1 MEKYELK
8 GNKFIVYGIEPY
20 IKREEYAFSTK
31 EEVEL
36 KDGIEEIGNSA
47 FYSNGLK
54 KVVFPNTLKRIEDKA
69 FYFNNLKELFMPDS
83 VEYIGECC
91 FSQNFLNDVK
101 LSNSLKI
108 ISDMSFENNK
118 IKKIELTDSIIK
130 VGKKTFYNNEIEE
143 LKLSNNIEEID
154 ELAFSKNKI
163 TNLELTES
171 LETIGKEAFLDNEIV
186 TLKLSSKLKNI
197 EEGAFKNNK
206 IEQIEFNENLD
217 IITDYSFSENRLV
230 ILNLPVNVTKI
241 GNSAFSFN
249 NLEIV
254 EFNDK
259 LQYIGARAFAN
270 NKIKS
275 LNLKENITYIA
286 ESAFTLNEIKEL
298 ILSNNI
304 KEIKFNTFSHNKI
317 EKLVLPNTL
326 EKIERNAF
334 NSNNISCVVLPNTL
348 KYIGENA
355 FTDNKITNIT
365 IPSNIEVIEEDAFDD
380 EVIITIKNT
389 TLPNNFIKN
398 FGTQNIINASKILDI
413 CPSFK
418 FEYINKS
425 MLENML
431 INEDS
436 IKGFMNNVKVFD
448 RLIKESNIPELKYKD
463 LDEYTDFYKMCHIFG
478 LFNTGGDKQQ
488 EIIDKIKEFLNIYDI
503 NQIHQLFTDIKI
515 RPYNEKL
522 GNIILDEYD
531 HPKLKEIIAK
541 FYNNYSIIYKSIL
554 ENRKEIIGILNS
566 NVNKEEDLSRKEE
579 LKRQLEELKQLKKL
593 ITIDDIIKYISEH
606 TFIVREENDK
616 LNNIINIL
624 SSYLSQEEFDKIQD
638 IYEEGKKVND
648 KYFSNIVDKNQDGI
662 HYYWPSK
669 DNPINIILGYLCD
682 CCAKYGGAGEDIM
695 IQSIVNPKIKNL
707 VIYDSMRNVIAKSTA
722 FYNEEKRYLLFNN
735 VEISHRFM
743 NNKNTKTKDFEELY
757 EALIR
762 GIEDQMECMKQKGY
776 IIENVRI
783 GMARND
789 LSETII
795 RRKNEV
801 KHSEFLMN
809 YDYNNY
815 GGDANIP
822 EFGQAILKVKKR

>member
-1 MEKYELK
+1 MKNYELK
-8 GNKFIVYGIEPY
+8 GNKFIVYGIEPH
-20 IKREEYAFSTK
+20 IKREEFAFIQR

-36 KDGIEEIGNSA
+36 KEGIEVIGNSA

-54 KVVFPNTLKRIEDKA
+54 KIVFPNTLKIIEDKA
-69 FYFNNLKELFMPDS
+69 FYCNRLTELFMPNT
-83 VEYIGECC
+83 VEYIGESC
-91 FSQNFLNDVK
+91 FFQNSLNNIK
-101 LSNSLKI
+101 LSNILKI
-108 ISDMSFENNK
+108 VSDMAFENNN
-118 IKKIELTDSIIK
+118 LTVLDLPDSIIK
-130 VGKKTFYNNEIEE
+130 VGTKAFYNNEIEE
-143 LKLSNNIEEID
+143 LKLSNNLKEIG

-163 TNLELTES
+163 TILDLPDTLDS
-171 LETIGKEAFLDNEIV
+171 IGVEAFLDNKIV
-186 TLKLSSKLKNI
+186 SLKLPLNLRIVKESS
-197 EEGAFKNNK
+197 FKNNK
-206 IEQIEFNENLD
+206 IEELKFNENLE
-217 IITDYSFSENRLV
+217 IIEDSSFNNNRLKV
-230 ILNLPVNVTKI
+230 LIIPNNVTKI

-254 EFNDK
+254 TFNDK
-259 LQYIGARAFAN
+259 LKYIGARAFAN

-275 LNLKENITYIA
+275 LNLKENITDIS

-298 ILSNNI
+298 VLPNSI

-317 EKLVLPNTL
+317 ENLVLPNNV

-334 NSNNISCVVLPNTL
+334 NNNNISNLVLPRTL

-355 FTDNKITNIT
+355 FTDNKITDI
-365 IPSNIEVIEEDAFDD
+365 ILPSNIEEIEENAFDND
-380 EVIITIKNT
+380 VIVTIKNV
-389 TLPNNFIKN
+389 TLPTDFIKI
-398 FGTQNIINASKILDI
+398 FGTQNIIKASKILDI

-418 FEYINKS
+418 FEYLNKS

-436 IKGFMNNVKVFD
+436 IKGFMNNIKVFD
-448 RLIKESNIPELKYKD
+448 KLIKESHIPELEDKD

-478 LFNTGGDKQQ
+478 IFNTGGEKQR
-488 EIIDKIKEFLNIYDI
+488 EIVNKIKEFLNIYDI
-503 NQIHQLFTDIKI
+503 NQIHQLFTDIKL
-515 RPYNEKL
+515 RSYNEKL
-522 GNIILDEYD
+522 SNIILDEYD

-541 FYNNYSIIYKSIL
+541 FYNNYSVIYKSIL
-554 ENRKEIIGILNS
+554 ENRKEVIGILNS

-606 TFIVREENDK
+606 TFIVREENEK

-624 SSYLSQEEFDKIQD
+624 GSYLSQKEFDEIQD
-638 IYEEGKKVND
+638 IYEKGKKVND
-648 KYFSNIVDKNQDGI
+648 RYFSNIVDKNQDGI

-695 IQSIVNPKIKNL
+695 IQSIVNPNIKNL

-735 VEISHRFM
+735 VEISHRFI
-743 NNKNTKTKDFEELY
+743 NNKYTKTKDFEELY
-757 EALIR
+757 AALIR
-762 GIEDQMECMKQKGY
+762 GIEDQIDCMNEKGY
-776 IIENVRI
+776 KVENVRI

-789 LSETII
+789 LTETIKRNGI
-795 RRKNEV
+795 RI
-801 KHSEFLMN
+801 KHSELLDN

-815 GGDANIP
+815 AGDAHLM
-822 EFGQAILKVKKR
+822 GQAVIKIKSKR

>member
-1 MEKYELK
+1 MKNYELK
-8 GNKFIVYGIEPY
+8 GNKFIVYGVEPH
-20 IKREEYAFSTK
+20 IKREEFAFSAK

-36 KDGIEEIGNSA
+36 KDGIEVIGNSA
-47 FYSNGLK
+47 FYHNRLK

-69 FYFNNLKELFMPDS
+69 FYCNNLKELFIPDN
-83 VEYIGECC
+83 VEYIGESC
-91 FSQNFLNDVK
+91 FSQNSLTNIK

-108 ISDMSFENNK
+108 ISDISFENNK
-118 IKKIELTDSIIK
+118 LKKLELTDLIVK
-130 VGKKTFYNNEIEE
+130 VGKKAFFNNEIEE
-143 LKLSNNIEEID
+143 LKLSNNLKEID

-163 TNLELTES
+163 TNLDLPDS
-171 LETIGKEAFLDNEIV
+171 LERIGVEAFFDNEI
-186 TLKLSSKLKNI
+186 TNLRLPLNLKII
-197 EEGAFKNNK
+197 EEGVFKHNR
-206 IEQIEFNENLD
+206 IEQIKFNENLE
-217 IITDYSFSENRLV
+217 IIGDNSFNNNRLS
-230 ILNLPVNVTKI
+230 ILNIPSNVTKI

-254 EFNDK
+254 KFNDT
-259 LQYIGARAFAN
+259 LQYIGSKAFSN

-275 LNLKENITYIA
+275 LELPESIVDIS
-286 ESAFTLNEIKEL
+286 ESAFTFNEIKEL
-298 ILSNNI
+298 VLPSNI

-317 EKLVLPNTL
+317 ENLVSPNNL

-334 NSNNISCVVLPNTL
+334 NNNSISNLVLPNTL

-355 FTDNKITNIT
+355 FTYNKITNIT

-398 FGTQNIINASKILDI
+398 FGTQNIIKASKILDI

-425 MLENML
+425 MLENIL

-436 IKGFMNNVKVFD
+436 IKGFMNNIKVFD
-448 RLIKESNIPELKYKD
+448 KLIKESDIPELEDKD

-488 EIIDKIKEFLNIYDI
+488 EIINKIKEFLNIYDI
-503 NQIHQLFTDIKI
+503 NQIHQLFTDIKL

-522 GNIILDEYD
+522 SNIILDEYD

-541 FYNNYSIIYKSIL
+541 FYNNYSVIYKSIL

-566 NVNKEEDLSRKEE
+566 NVNKEENLSRKEE

-606 TFIVREENDK
+606 TFIVREENEK

-624 SSYLSQEEFDKIQD
+624 GSYLSQEEFDEIQD
-638 IYEEGKKVND
+638 IYERGKKVND
-648 KYFSNIVDKNQDGI
+648 RYFSNIVDKNQDGI

-695 IQSIVNPKIKNL
+695 IQSIVNPNIKNL

-735 VEISHRFM
+735 VEISHRFI
-743 NNKNTKTKDFEELY
+743 NNKYTKTEDFEELY
-757 EALIR
+757 SALIR
-762 GIEDQMECMKQKGY
+762 GIEDQIDCMNKKGY
-776 IIENVRI
+776 KVENVRI

-789 LSETII
+789 LTETIKRNGI
-795 RRKNEV
+795 RI
-801 KHSEFLMN
+801 KHSELLDN

-815 GGDANIP
+815 AGDAHLM
-822 EFGQAILKVKKR
+822 GQAVIKIKSKR